1 MVDPLRQKLAG
12 IVALRAEWRS
22 HGAGTS
28 HVRSWR
34 IADCS
39 MGRPALPCIQQNCC
53 GSVIARAAGMERK
66 RMRLRDYD
74 YSSNGGYFVTICA
87 HDRSSIFDDKEK
99 EVIARELGELSRRFS
114 GVTVDAH
121 VTMPDHVHVILLFV
135 ECESPL
141 PTVIQAFKSLTT
153 ASIKKHS
160 SRQRVW
166 QRGYYDRIIRNDGEL
181 EALREYV
188 RNNPISAETKN
199 RGARP

>member
-1 MVDPLRQKLAG
+1 
-12 IVALRAEWRS
+12 
-22 HGAGTS
+22 
-28 HVRSWR
+28 
-34 IADCS
+34 
-39 MGRPALPCIQQNCC
+39 
-53 GSVIARAAGMERK
+53 
-66 RMRLRDYD
+66 MRLKDYD

-87 HDRSSIFDDKEK
+87 HDRSLIFDDKEK
-99 EVIARELGELSRRFS
+99 EVIAREMGELSRRFS

-141 PTVIQAFKSLTT
+141 PKVIQAFKSLST
-153 ASIKKHS
+153 ARIKKDS

-166 QRGYYDRIIRNDGEL
+166 QRGYYDRIIRNDREL

-188 RNNPISAETKN
+188 RNNPIAAEIEN

>member
-1 MVDPLRQKLAG
+1 MMLDPLRQKLAG
-12 IVALRAEWRS
+12 IVALRAKWRS

-39 MGRPALPCIQQNCC
+39 MGRPALQRIQQNCC

-87 HDRSSIFDDKEK
+87 HDRSSIFDDREK
-99 EVIARELGELSRRFS
+99 EVIA
-114 GVTVDAH
+114 
-121 VTMPDHVHVILLFV
+121 
-135 ECESPL
+135 
-141 PTVIQAFKSLTT
+141 

-188 RNNPISAETKN
+188 RNNPIAAEIKN